1 MSKRLLSFALLSS
14 VSLPIALNAEQN
26 FFKDTLPSIVKNIAQ
41 GVEDGNL
48 EAATKNK
55 VVNYSLNAANTELD
69 KVENSIVANS
79 PFTHLELTLGSDAFG
94 LDTDGTDTKSEA
106 MAVLRLH
113 ETKNTFLFNQTSF
126 ISFDGR
132 STINLGLGARHI
144 NDAETVIMGANVF
157 YDYELDSE
165 HKRTGFGVELLTS
178 LLELRANKYNAVSG
192 TITYNGINETALDGH
207 DIKISGNLPYFYSS
221 DIYFKQSEFSD
232 GAGYKIKNDEWG
244 IEAEIAPNL
253 TVGVAQQKGTGVSEQ
268 TVASISYSI
277 PLGGKQAPAKAM
289 QDGKWSTS
297 LKPIREKLYKPV
309 QRENRIMKK
318 AIKLGVTVSGY

>member
-1 MSKRLLSFALLSS
+1 MHKKLSLLLIASTAIT
-14 VSLPIALNAEQN
+14 PIALNAEQS
-26 FFKDTLPSIVKNIAQ
+26 FFKDKLPSIVKNIAQ
-41 GVEDGNL
+41 GFEDGDA
-48 EAATKNK
+48 EAATKNE
-55 VVNYSLNAANTELD
+55 VVDYSLNAANSALD
-69 KVENSIVANS
+69 SIEDSVVATS
-79 PFTHLELTLGSDAFG
+79 PFTHLELSLGSDAFG
-94 LDTDGTDTKSEA
+94 LDTNGTATKTEA

-113 ETKNTFLFNQTSF
+113 ETKNSFLFNQTSF
-126 ISFDGR
+126 VSFDGR
-132 STINLGLGARHI
+132 QTVNLGFGARNI
-144 NDAETVIMGANVF
+144 NDAETVIIGANVF

-178 LLELRANKYNAVSG
+178 LIELRANKYNAVTG
-192 TITYNGINETALDGH
+192 TRTYKGIQETALDGH

-221 DIYFKQSEFSD
+221 NVYFKQSEFKD
-232 GAGYKIKNDEWG
+232 GAGYKITNDEWG
-244 IEAEIAPNL
+244 IEAEVAPNL
-253 TVGVAQQKGTGVSEQ
+253 TIGVAQQKGTGISEQ
-268 TVASISYSI
+268 TVTSISYSI

>member
-26 FFKDTLPSIVKNIAQ
+26 FFKDTLPLIVKNIAQ

-48 EAATKNK
+48 EAATKNE

-253 TVGVAQQKGTGVSEQ
+253 TVGVAQQKGTGVSS
-268 TVASISYSI
+268 TASISYSI

-318 AIKLGVTVSGY
+318 AINRRHCEWVLK

>member
-1 MSKRLLSFALLSS
+1 MSKRLLAVALMSS

-41 GVEDGNL
+41 GFEDGDA
-48 EAATKNK
+48 EAATKNE
-55 VVNYSLNAANTELD
+55 VVDYSLNAANSALD
-69 KVENSIVANS
+69 SIEDSVVATT
-79 PFTHLELTLGSDAFG
+79 PFTHLELSLGSDAFG

-221 DIYFKQSEFSD
+221 NIYFKQSEFSD

-244 IEAEIAPNL
+244 IKAEIAPNL